1 VARAPRPRKPRSKE
15 RGFLLHCDEF
25 LGSLPVSL
33 RGAFISSNAIQ
44 PGQDYSIGPTLP
56 AEMPKA
62 PFRPKV
68 AGKIAFFF
76 GPVAGALVTVIN
88 LRRTGYPLKAKRVLL
103 WTLVGAAVLAAIL
116 VVIPDVFGRLVG
128 LGAEFAFY
136 KIYPDLQEK
145 EFDGWQSA
153 NPDIQPLNGWKSLG
167 WGFAG
172 LVIFL
177 AIFFVVAFPLFLLF
191 PSLG

>member
-1 VARAPRPRKPRSKE
+1 MS
-15 RGFLLHCDEF
+15 
-25 LGSLPVSL
+25 
-33 RGAFISSNAIQ
+33 
-44 PGQDYSIGPTLP
+44 
-56 AEMPKA
+56 KA

-116 VVIPDVFGRLVG
+116 VVIPNIFGRVVG
-128 LGAEFAFY
+128 LAAEFAFY

-153 NPDIQPLNGWKSLG
+153 NPDIQPLNGWKALG

-177 AIFFVVAFPLFLLF
+177 AIFFVVAFPFFLLF